1 MSSPALPNASLDMH
15 FEWHSR
21 AESIRMRK
29 RLKATKGAGVIEI
42 VTDFRADTYRTIYT
56 VSSPGVIFPLHAF
69 KKKSRRGSATSKAD
83 LDLIRRRLRRAL
95 NICNS
100 PPIELTSLIA
110 EYGIAI
116 KAYEVRSI
124 LRTDVKYG

>member
-83 LDLIRRRLRRAL
+83 LDLIRRRYQLAL
-95 NICNS
+95 EICQNLS
-100 PPIELTSLIA
+100 TELTHLIA
-110 EYGIAI
+110 EYDIAM
-116 KAYEVRSI
+116 KAYEARLI
-124 LRTDVKYG
+124 LRAYSS